1 LDLRDSQSALHAPF
15 RRGVA
20 RQRTDGR
27 GAIAESFM
35 TASIL
40 PTTHN
45 GDPAFG
51 LKQRTL
57 ARKPDLVRSLR
68 LWRWDAGSPFPSGHE
83 SDGIGSPQPSGAGA
97 FGGGLV
103 AGVE

>member
-1 LDLRDSQSALHAPF
+1 
-15 RRGVA
+15 
-20 RQRTDGR
+20 
-27 GAIAESFM
+27 M

-57 ARKPDLVRSLR
+57 ARKPDVLR
-68 LWRWDAGSPFPSGHE
+68 D
-83 SDGIGSPQPSGAGA
+83 IGNGRIAEG
-97 FGGGLV
+97 
-103 AGVE
+103 